1 MCGPQNQVL
10 ILSGWEA
17 VEKAFKE
24 KEIYQLGPLK
34 YKWNFAKQKEMG
46 IVFQEGGGRR
56 DLNQSQWYE
65 RAWEY
70 LGNCQLTDV
79 VG

>member
-1 MCGPQNQVL
+1 MCEPQNEGV

-24 KEIYQLGPLK
+24 KEIYQVGPLK
-34 YKWNFAKQKEMG
+34 YKWNLAKEKELG
-46 IVFQEGGGRR
+46 ILSQEGGGRQAG
-56 DLNQSQWYE
+56 L
-65 RAWEY
+65 A
-70 LGNCQLTDV
+70 CQLTNV